1 MIKRAIL
8 VGLMACVSGAA
19 LAQIA
24 LPSLGPVTG
33 RVEGLVNRV
42 ESLPADAMRRLEDL
56 RDSRIERLN
65 AFARHNRHDVEL
77 DDAGQPARA
86 HEVLVLDPPGDSVA
100 RASAAGFA
108 VIETEAIAGLDVR
121 YVRLRAPAGEP
132 LAKALGRLRALLP
145 GATISADQIHFQ
157 GGAAGSGAGVPAPL
171 PAVRGGTVGIIDGG
185 AAPGARVIA
194 QAGFARGAPRPDSHA
209 QAIVSLLAGAGVEH
223 LRVADVYGTDPAGGN
238 AAAIAR
244 ALGWMVGEHVP
255 VVSIS
260 LVGPANP
267 LLERAVAASRAHG
280 TQVVAAVGN
289 DGAAAP
295 PAYPASYAGVIAVTG
310 VDRHDRVLFEAGH
323 ATHLDYAAPGAD
335 LAAIGLDRRVIGVR
349 GTSFAAPLAAA
360 RLAAWRASGSDPAG
374 ALAEADREARAPGPK
389 VGRGILCD
397 TCRKGI

>member
-8 VGLMACVSGAA
+8 VGLIACVSGVAA
-19 LAQIA
+19 AQIS
-24 LPSLGPVTG
+24 LPSLGPVAG

-42 ESLPADAMRRLEDL
+42 EDLPADAVRRLDDL
-56 RDSRIERLN
+56 REARIERLN
-65 AFARHNRHDVEL
+65 AFARHNRRDVEL

-86 HEVLVLDPPGDSVA
+86 HEVLVIDPPADSLA

-108 VIETEAIAGLDVR
+108 VIGDDAIDGIDLRV
-121 YVRLRAPAGEP
+121 VRLRAPAGEP
-132 LAKALGRLRALLP
+132 LARALARLRGVLP
-145 GATISADQIHFQ
+145 GVTVAADHIHFQ
-157 GGAAGSGAGVPAPL
+157 GGAPAPGSGAARPL
-171 PAVRGGTVGIIDGG
+171 PVVQGGTVGIIDGG
-185 AAPGARVIA
+185 AAPGSRVIA
-194 QAGFARGAPRPDSHA
+194 QAGFARGAPRPDPHA
-209 QAIVSLLAGAGVEH
+209 QAIVSLLAGAGVAH

-238 AAAIAR
+238 ALAIAR

-295 PAYPASYAGVIAVTG
+295 PAYPASYPGVIAVTG

-335 LAAIGLDRRVIGVR
+335 LAAIGLDGRTIALR

-360 RLAAWRASGSDPAG
+360 RLAAWRASGSDPAQ
-374 ALAEADREARAPGPK
+374 AVEQADREARAPGPK
-389 VGRGILCD
+389 TGHGILCD